1 MFLYTVSWK
10 WHWLLQ
16 APLVILSICFVSVC
30 QIVHGMATS
39 CFQVGFA
46 NYSAMTLWRQPIT
59 AIWSSQT
66 TLRSATRRHACD
78 MFHHVQHKD
87 TLRIIREVAQ
97 ILEKLWETKDRK
109 IWKMTRTPEK
119 SKSYVLL
126 KQWSD
131 LLEYT
136 IMTVFRSPISSHRL
150 CWLLPSH
157 WRRPAP
163 SQTRPS
169 AESLES
175 NWWKW
180 FVSSRRWLTDV
191 AKPLGKIMGQS
202 WSLKTSTYIML
213 IIGS

>member
-1 MFLYTVSWK
+1 MFLPPVPSK
-10 WHWLLQ
+10 SLWLLR
-16 APLVILSICFVSVC
+16 ALRLTWYCFSVSVC
-30 QIVHGMATS
+30 QTVHGMATRCFPMEFAS
-39 CFQVGFA
+39 C
-46 NYSAMTLWRQPIT
+46 SAMTLFRRPTT
-59 AIWSSQT
+59 ALWSSQT
-66 TLRSATRRHACD
+66 IRRSATRRHACD